1 MDSNF
6 DPNWDVDSSGSGASL
21 LDYLNLG
28 SKTATGVLGALNK
41 PKTAAPAPQGNW
53 AIIGGIAAAVLAVF
67 VLLLVVAKK

>member
-6 DPNWDVDSSGSGASL
+6 DPNWDVDNSGSGASL

-41 PKTAAPAPQGNW
+41 PKTAAPAAPTNW
-53 AIIGGIAAAVLAVF
+53 TLIGGIAAAVLAVF
-67 VLLLVVAKK
+67 VLLMVVTRK